1 MIRTQSPFARSPSP
15 WLSYVTRRENAR
27 LRLFCLPF
35 AGGGA
40 EFYRDWSTMLP
51 DDVEVWPVQLPGRS
65 TRMREPAI
73 DDMAVLVST
82 LSDALAPYLSE
93 LPFVFF
99 GHSMGALVSYELT
112 HRLRTMSLPM
122 PDALF
127 LSGRSAPSHPVGRF
141 KHTLPDQDLVE
152 ELKRFDGTP
161 RDVLDATELL
171 ALVLPVLRNDLKLL
185 ETYAFDLN
193 RTPLDIPLFVSGGN
207 ADGLVSV
214 ESLSGWSEVSTG
226 RTEGRIWDGGHFY
239 LTRQKDAFLSALCA
253 TLRNVPIRERQRDAI
268 TESGHV

>member
-40 EFYRDWSTMLP
+40 EFYRDWATMLL
-51 DDVEVWPVQLPGRS
+51 DDVEIWPVQLPGRS

-73 DDMAVLVST
+73 DDMALLVSM
-82 LSDALAPYLSE
+82 LSDAIAPYLSDT
-93 LPFVFF
+93 PFVFF
-99 GHSMGALVSYELT
+99 GHSMGALISYELT
-112 HRLRTMSLPM
+112 HRLRAMGLPT
-122 PDALF
+122 PIALV
-127 LSGRSAPSHPVGRF
+127 LSGRSAPSHPIGRH
-141 KHTLPDQDLVE
+141 KHMLPDQDLIE

-161 RDVLDATELL
+161 REVLDAPEFL

-185 ETYAFDLN
+185 ETYAFDVN
-193 RTPLDIPLFVSGGN
+193 RTPLNIPLFVSGGD

-214 ESLSGWSEVSTG
+214 ESLAGWSEVSTG
-226 RTEGRIWDGGHFY
+226 QTEARIWEGGHFF
-239 LTRQKDAFLSALCA
+239 LTKRKDAFLSALSS
-253 TLRNVPIRERQRDAI
+253 TLENVLIADRQRQLV
-268 TESGHV
+268 TKSTRM